1 MIVGSKWGYTYTA
14 DWQVDADV
22 HEVKD
27 LSLATLCRQLQES
40 RALLGAHLRLYQIHS
55 ATLES
60 GVLEDPAVLEELQR
74 LRGGG
79 LRIGFTV
86 TGPRQAETIERG
98 LTVGLFDAVQATWNL
113 FERSAGDPLARAHEA
128 GLAVIV
134 KEALAN
140 GRLTAAGDAALLTD
154 LAADAEVTPDALALA
169 AALAQPWADIV
180 LSGASTPEQL
190 NSNVAATRVQLSQD
204 MLERLDALR
213 EDPASYWETRAAL
226 PWNSAAAHL
235 RGPQQALLPRPLHGA
250 PQGLARMGIG
260 QPQLAL
266 GARAVITV
274 AVQQR
279 ADHLPAHGGV
289 TAREPERP
297 LDDRRRDCRQRAGQ
311 QPRLAPHV
319 GYISR
324 QRERLADRQGDAAE
338 QVALAGRSALG
349 GQQVAL
355 DAVGDI
361 DQADIGGDEHL

>member
-1 MIVGSKWGYTYTA
+1 MRGAEIPALERNGPATVPRVSFLSLGESAETISPIGVGLAAIGRPGYINIGHGRDLAGRTDERSMEEHAHAVLDAAYAAGVRYFDAARSYGKAEAFLASWLARPGLGAQDVIVGSKWGYTYTA
-14 DWQVDADV
+14 DWRVDADV

-98 LTVGLFDAVQATWNL
+98 LAVGLFDAVQATWNL

-140 GRLTAAGDAALLTD
+140 GRLTGAGDAALLTD

-226 PWNSAAAHL
+226 PWN
-235 RGPQQALLPRPLHGA
+235 
-250 PQGLARMGIG
+250 
-260 QPQLAL
+260 
-266 GARAVITV
+266 
-274 AVQQR
+274 
-279 ADHLPAHGGV
+279 
-289 TAREPERP
+289 
-297 LDDRRRDCRQRAGQ
+297 
-311 QPRLAPHV
+311 
-319 GYISR
+319 
-324 QRERLADRQGDAAE
+324 
-338 QVALAGRSALG
+338 
-349 GQQVAL
+349 
-355 DAVGDI
+355 
-361 DQADIGGDEHL
+361 